1 MNPPSF
7 LSLVFAAVCSS
18 AVSAPAAEARLDEL
32 DLTHVSTGWGKVE
45 RGRSVAGLPIVLG
58 GKAFGH
64 GIGVH
69 SPSMMTLALD
79 GKAQTFRALVGVN
92 DQGGNEV
99 GEVEFRAI
107 ADGKP
112 LWNSGTIRKGDGGK
126 PVELRLA
133 GVRRLVLEVDPLG
146 SNHSDHAVWADP
158 VIGFAGA
165 KPEITDPNAVCEDPN
180 LYPSSESLTQ
190 SPGNTTYHVDP
201 SGGNDSAA
209 GTDKTT
215 PWKSISKI
223 NALKLAPG
231 DRVLIAPGTHDA
243 TLKPSGAGTAE
254 KPVTIR
260 FAAGRH
266 EFPEAAALRRAW
278 FVSNSC
284 DNPTLPRPVGILMEN
299 VRHFSIEGFLGKDGV
314 SRSEIV
320 FGGRMIEIV
329 NDRCDHVTW
338 SGIAFDLRRPTVS
351 EFRVEEVK
359 PTEAVI
365 RIAEGS
371 TYQIDD
377 GRFAWTGDL
386 GPGGTMIQQAI
397 PGEGR
402 CWRVGIGHNP
412 FANVRATD
420 LGGGRVRLVAQGAG
434 GIGLEKGLQFQFR
447 NVTRDTVS
455 AHNNRCRDLVFRDC
469 AFHALTGMG
478 IVSQFCENLTYERV
492 HVEPPAGTIRTCP
505 AWADAFHFSGCRGTI
520 RVDGCRF
527 SGLQDDPI
535 NIHGTH
541 LRIVG
546 KTAPNQ
552 LRLRFMQPQTYGFP
566 AFQAGDEVAVI
577 SHAKLREIPGNPRRK
592 VAAVERDPADAT
604 GKHWLLTL
612 DGPVPQF
619 GENDVIDNIS
629 WYPDVLI
636 RGCHV
641 AYSSCRGFLL
651 TTRGKAVI
659 EDCVFDRAAMS
670 AILIEDD
677 AEGWFESGPISD
689 LTIRRNRFIG
699 TGIEIN
705 PQTRNTDP
713 SEPVHEN
720 IRITDNFFDES
731 GISATNPRGLVI
743 TGNRFSSDEPTISLQ
758 PSCADAKVEKNLG
771 RVKP

>member
-1 MNPPSF
+1 MNP
-7 LSLVFAAVCSS
+7 LLCLITAVAVTFVPTGIAS
-18 AVSAPAAEARLDEL
+18 ATEERLDEL
-32 DLTHVSTGWGKVE
+32 DLAHVSTGWGKVE
-45 RGRSVAGLPIVLG
+45 RGKSVAGLPIVLG
-58 GKAFGH
+58 GKTYGH

-69 SPSMMTLALD
+69 SPSSMTVALD
-79 GKAQTFRALVGVN
+79 GKAQTFRAVVGVN

-99 GEVEFRAI
+99 GEVEFRAT

-126 PVELRLA
+126 PVEIGLA

-146 SNHSDHAVWADP
+146 ANHSDHAVWADP
-158 VIGFAGA
+158 VIVYSGA
-165 KPEITDPNAVCEDPN
+165 KPAITDPNAVCDDPV
-180 LYPSSESLTQ
+180 LYPSADGLIP
-190 SPGNTTYHVDP
+190 SPGNTTYYVDP

-209 GTDKTT
+209 GNGQTK

-231 DRVLIAPGTHDA
+231 DRVLIAPGAHDA

-266 EFPEAAALRRAW
+266 EFPEATALRRAW

-299 VRHFSIEGFLGKDGV
+299 VRHFSIEGVLGKDGV
-314 SRSEIV
+314 PLSEIV

-329 NDRCDHVTW
+329 NDRCDHVNW
-338 SGIAFDLRRPTVS
+338 SGIAFDLKRPTVS
-351 EFRVEEVK
+351 EFRVEEVR

-371 TYQIDD
+371 TYQITD

-386 GPGGTMIQQAI
+386 GTGGTMVQQAI

-420 LGGGRVRLVAQGAG
+420 LGGGRVRLVAREPGAL
-434 GIGLEKGLQFQFR
+434 GLEKGRQFQFR

-505 AWADAFHFSGCRGTI
+505 AWADAYHFSGCRGVV
-520 RVDGCRF
+520 RVEGCRF

-541 LRIVG
+541 LRIIG
-546 KTAPNQ
+546 RTAPNQ
-552 LRLRFMQPQTYGFP
+552 LRLRFMQPQTYGFA

-577 SHAKLREIPGNPRRK
+577 SHAKLRELPGNPRRK
-592 VAAVERDPADAT
+592 VAAVAPDPADAS
-604 GKHWLLTL
+604 GKLWLLTL
-612 DGPVPQF
+612 DGPVPEF

-677 AEGWFESGPISD
+677 AEGWFESGPIGD

-705 PQTRNTDP
+705 PQTRNTDA

-720 IRITDNFFDES
+720 IRITDNIFNDA
-731 GISATNPRGLVI
+731 GISAKNTRGLVI
-743 TGNRFSSDEPTISLQ
+743 TDNRFTSAKPIINLQ
-758 PSCADAKVEKNLG
+758 PSCADAKVEGNSG
-771 RVKP
+771 NVKP

>member
-1 MNPPSF
+1 M
-7 LSLVFAAVCSS
+7 
-18 AVSAPAAEARLDEL
+18 RLDEL
-32 DLTHVSTGWGKVE
+32 NLTHVSTGWGKVE
-45 RGRSVAGLPIVLG
+45 RGKSVAGLPIVLG
-58 GKAFGH
+58 GKAFAR

-69 SPSMMTLALD
+69 APSAMTVALD
-79 GKAQTFRALVGVN
+79 GKARTFRAVVGVN
-92 DQGGNEV
+92 DRGGNEE
-99 GEVEFRAI
+99 GEVGFI
-107 ADGKP
+107 ITADGKA
-112 LWNSGTIRKGDGGK
+112 LWRSGSMKKGAGGK
-126 PVELRLA
+126 PVEVALD

-146 SNHSDHAVWADP
+146 PNHSDHAVWADP
-158 VIGFAGA
+158 VIDFAGA
-165 KPEITDPNAVCEDPN
+165 KPEITDPNAVREDPA
-180 LYPSSESLTQ
+180 LYPAADALTV
-190 SPGNTTYHVDP
+190 SPGDATYYIDP
-201 SGGNDSAA
+201 VRGNDGAV
-209 GTDKTT
+209 GTDRAK
-215 PWKSISKI
+215 PWKSVSKI
-223 NALKLAPG
+223 NALRLAPG

-260 FAAGRH
+260 FAPGCH
-266 EFPEAAALRRAW
+266 EFPEATALRRAW

-299 VRHFSIEGFLGKDGV
+299 ASHFVIEGAADPSGKP
-314 SRSEIV
+314 RSEIV
-320 FGGRMIEIV
+320 LGGRMIEFV
-329 NDRCDHVTW
+329 NDRCRNLTFFNLV
-338 SGIAFDLRRPTVS
+338 FDLKRPTVS

-371 TYQIDD
+371 TYQIND
-377 GRFAWTGDL
+377 GRFVWTGDL
-386 GPGGTMIQQAI
+386 GPGGTMVQQAI

-402 CWRVGIGHNP
+402 CWRVGIVHNP
-412 FANVRATD
+412 FANARATD
-420 LGGGRVRLVAQGAG
+420 LGGGRVRLVVQEPGSL
-434 GIGLEKGLQFQFR
+434 GLENGRQFQFR

-469 AFHALTGMG
+469 VFHALTGMG
-478 IVSQFCENLTYERV
+478 IVSQFCENLTFERT

-520 RVDGCRF
+520 RVEGCRF

-546 KTAPNQ
+546 KTGPNQ
-552 LRLRFMQPQTYGFP
+552 LRLRFMQPQTYGFA
-566 AFQAGDEVAVI
+566 AFQPGDEVAVI

-592 VAAVERDPADAT
+592 VAAVERDPADAS
-604 GKHWLLTL
+604 GKLWLLTL
-612 DGPVPQF
+612 DGPVPEF
-619 GENDVIDNIS
+619 GENDVIDNIT

-651 TTRGKAVI
+651 TTRGKAVV

-689 LTIRRNRFIG
+689 LTIRRNRFTG

-705 PQTRNTDP
+705 PQTRNSDP
-713 SEPVHEN
+713 AEPVHEN
-720 IRITDNFFDES
+720 IRITDNIFDNA
-731 GISATNPRGLVI
+731 GISAKNTRGLVI
-743 TGNRFSSDEPTISLQ
+743 TGNRFTTDKPSINLQ
-758 PSCADAKVEKNLG
+758 PTCADAKVEGNKGNA
-771 RVKP
+771 KP